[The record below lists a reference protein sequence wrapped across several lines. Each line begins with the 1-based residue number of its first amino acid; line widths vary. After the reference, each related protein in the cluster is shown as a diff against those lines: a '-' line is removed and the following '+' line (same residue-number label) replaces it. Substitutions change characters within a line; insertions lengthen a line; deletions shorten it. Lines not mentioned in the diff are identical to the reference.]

1 MTTHAGLHQWR
12 LYKRY
17 STPIDV
23 TNLRPSRLFLF
34 QIVFQLLLPATALA
48 TVLLQVY
55 GYRGPVCGVEVLTLV
70 TMLLCWSVSCV
81 LTSLER
87 SEIHSYNQ
95 GVISA
100 KSVWERFIRV
110 KKVCDKIWPK
120 LKLKVLFM
128 AKFALNKSC

>member
-1 MTTHAGLHQWR
+1 M
-12 LYKRY
+12 
-17 STPIDV
+17 

-87 SEIHSYNQ
+87 SAIHPINCVNNSSDLVTGIGSCQ
-95 GVISA
+95 SPPGTATAPCCWCSGP
-100 KSVWERFIRV
+100 
-110 KKVCDKIWPK
+110 WP
-120 LKLKVLFM
+120 
-128 AKFALNKSC
+128 SCRSTSG

>member
-1 MTTHAGLHQWR
+1 M
-12 LYKRY
+12 
-17 STPIDV
+17 

-55 GYRGPVCGVEVLTLV
+55 GYQGPVCGVEVLTLV

-87 SEIHSYNQ
+87 STIDPINC
-95 GVISA
+95 V
-100 KSVWERFIRV
+100 
-110 KKVCDKIWPK
+110 
-120 LKLKVLFM
+120 
-128 AKFALNKSC
+128 SC

>member
-1 MTTHAGLHQWR
+1 MPDPCLSFTKIFDDSPAVDILYAGLHQWR

-34 QIVFQLLLPATALA
+34 QILFQLLLPATALA
-48 TVLLQVY
+48 TVVLQVY

-70 TMLLCWSVSCV
+70 TMLLCWAVSCV

-87 SEIHSYNQ
+87 SAIDPINC
-95 GVISA
+95 V
-100 KSVWERFIRV
+100 
-110 KKVCDKIWPK
+110 
-120 LKLKVLFM
+120 
-128 AKFALNKSC
+128 SC

>member
-1 MTTHAGLHQWR
+1 MHQWR

-70 TMLLCWSVSCV
+70 TMLLCWSISCV

-87 SEIHSYNQ
+87 SAIDPYNFVCYSYNLVA
-95 GVISA
+95 GTDSCRYPPGTA
-100 KSVWERFIRV
+100 TAPCCWCSGP
-110 KKVCDKIWPK
+110 WP
-120 LKLKVLFM
+120 
-128 AKFALNKSC
+128 SCRSTSG